1 MILKQLNNVS
11 KKPAQAGLPF
21 SRVTMTKEYHRVLR
35 GSQRGT
41 EENRKG
47 IRVMLNPDQEGE
59 INQIT
64 NKIIGAAIE
73 VHRNLG
79 SGLFETVYEQCL
91 CYELKMQKINFER
104 QKYMPVVYK
113 GKTFE
118 NGFRA
123 DLLVESQVIVE
134 LKAANSLLPVHE
146 TQILNYLRLA
156 KLNIGLIINFNV
168 PILKE
173 GIKRVISGRRNRT

>member
-1 MILKQLNNVS
+1 MLHLD
-11 KKPAQAGLPF
+11 
-21 SRVTMTKEYHRVLR
+21 KE
-35 GSQRGT
+35 GG
-41 EENRKG
+41 
-47 IRVMLNPDQEGE
+47 

-79 SGLFETVYEQCL
+79 PGLFETVYEQCL
-91 CYELKMQKINFER
+91 CYEFELRNVDFKR
-104 QKYMPVVYK
+104 QMYMPIVYK

-123 DLLVESQVIVE
+123 DLLVEGQVIVE
-134 LKAANSLLPVHE
+134 LKAVNSLLPVHE

-156 KLNIGLIINFNV
+156 KLDIGLIINFNV
-168 PILKE
+168 PVLKE
-173 GIKRVISGRRNRT
+173 GIKRVISARRENCCE